1 MENASK
7 ALIIAGA
14 ILIAILLISVGLVV
28 FNSTKGV
35 TDQAGELGRTMT
47 AEVFNSQFT
56 QYFGDRV
63 RGSTV
68 RELINRINS
77 YNASHTDLNDNINV
91 TYSPADLSI
100 QNNETYKVSS
110 SSEGGYNE
118 SGYIRNITISSS
130 AN

>member
-35 TDQAGELGRTMT
+35 TDQAGELGRTMS
-47 AEVFNSQFT
+47 AEVFNNQFT

-68 RELINRINS
+68 RELINRIDV
-77 YNASHTDLNDNINV
+77 YNASNGNDHYITYDTLLTINNYRV
-91 TYSPADLSI
+91 L
-100 QNNETYKVSS
+100 
-110 SSEGGYNE
+110 
-118 SGYIRNITISSS
+118 
-130 AN
+130 

>member
-68 RELINRINS
+68 RELINRIDV
-77 YNASHTDLNDNINV
+77 YNASNGTDPDIKYTTLTINNYRV
-91 TYSPADLSI
+91 L
-100 QNNETYKVSS
+100 
-110 SSEGGYNE
+110 
-118 SGYIRNITISSS
+118 
-130 AN
+130 

>member
-68 RELINRINS
+68 RELINRIDV
-77 YNASHTDLNDNINV
+77 YNASNGTDPDITYTTLTINNYRV
-91 TYSPADLSI
+91 L
-100 QNNETYKVSS
+100 
-110 SSEGGYNE
+110 
-118 SGYIRNITISSS
+118 
-130 AN
+130 

>member
-35 TDQAGELGRTMT
+35 TDQAGELGRTMS
-47 AEVFNSQFT
+47 AEVFNNQFT

-63 RGSTV
+63 SASNANQ
-68 RELINRINS
+68 LLNRVKS
-77 YNASHTDLNDNINV
+77 YNSSKGT
-91 TYSPADLSI
+91 
-100 QNNETYKVSS
+100 NEP
-110 SSEGGYNE
+110 E
-118 SGYIRNITISSS
+118 ITINLNSASSLGQFS
-130 AN
+130 YRKL